1 MSGNKIQTLIGVAL
15 LFVAIIAFVFTLLT
29 NLPKQEAITA
39 EAKPLQNV
47 PEDLF
52 SSSNEVIQQLNKLTV
67 PTKVPVTVDSS
78 NLGRANAFENF

>member
-15 LFVAIIAFVFTLLT
+15 LAVAIIAFVFTLLT
-29 NLPKQEAITA
+29 SLPKKEAISA
-39 EAKPLQNV
+39 EAKPLQDV

-52 SSSNEVIQQLNKLTV
+52 SSSNDVIQQLNKLSV
-67 PTKVPVTVDSS
+67 PTKVPVTVDAN